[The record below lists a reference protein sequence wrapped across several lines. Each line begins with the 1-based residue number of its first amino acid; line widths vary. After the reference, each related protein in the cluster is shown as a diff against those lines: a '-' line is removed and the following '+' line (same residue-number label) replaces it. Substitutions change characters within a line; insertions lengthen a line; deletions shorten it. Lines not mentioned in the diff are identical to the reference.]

1 MIALLNGRVD
11 AIEADRCIVDVNG
24 VGYLVQA
31 STRTLSA
38 LATAA
43 TAQRVLIETHVRDDA
58 IILYGFSEAAEREW
72 FRLLLTVQGVGARVA
87 LNILSALS
95 PADLINAIA
104 AGDKGSLT
112 RAPGVGAKLAI
123 RLLSELRDKAG
134 AMPTGSGLTVAPP
147 PVGPEADAISAL
159 SNLGYRRAE
168 AYPVVVRVLE
178 RLGEGAAI
186 GQVIR
191 ESLQELAI
199 K

>member
-38 LATAA
+38 LATAS

-58 IILYGFSEAAEREW
+58 IVLYGFSESAEREW

-95 PADLINAIA
+95 PA
-104 AGDKGSLT
+104 DKGSLT